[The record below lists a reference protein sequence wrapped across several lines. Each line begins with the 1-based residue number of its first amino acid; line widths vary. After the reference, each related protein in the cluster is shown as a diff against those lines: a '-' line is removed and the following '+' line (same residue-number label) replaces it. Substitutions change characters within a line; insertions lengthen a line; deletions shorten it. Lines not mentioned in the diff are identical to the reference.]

1 MRNILVIEDH
11 PVVAEA
17 TKSLFESMGFESI
30 EICTTAA
37 QAVIKLEGC
46 TDWYRIWIDIGIP
59 GANGLSLVRHVE
71 KLGFAEKSAVLTA
84 SEKSHWR
91 EEIESMGFLGYVVK
105 TASVVEFNFALN
117 EIMFGRRYF
126 SSVNTL
132 TQIANL
138 TRRQTEILQLLH
150 DGLRTKEIAK
160 KLSLSPGS
168 IDNQIMSLTTALQAK
183 DRAHA
188 VALGIKLGYV
198 YEGQ

>member
-1 MRNILVIEDH
+1 MKNILIVEDH

-17 TKSLFESMGFESI
+17 TKSLFEAMGVENI
-30 EICTTAA
+30 DICSTAA
-37 QAVIKLEGC
+37 QAVIKLENG
-46 TDWYRIWIDIGIP
+46 TDWHRIWLDIGIP

-71 KLGFAEKSAVLTA
+71 KLGLAKKSAILTA

-117 EIMFGRRYF
+117 EIMAGRRYF
-126 SSVNTL
+126 SKVSTL
-132 TQIANL
+132 THNTNL

-160 KLSLSPGS
+160 KLSLSPGT
-168 IDNQIMSLTTALQAK
+168 IDNQILSLTTALQAK

-188 VALGIKLGYV
+188 VALGIKYGYV
-198 YEGQ
+198 YES